1 MWDDSK
7 YIAFDFETSG
17 TLPEYA
23 LQPWRVAQGKAWVTS
38 LATVRKVPNDLTVAG
53 GLAVGMPHAYLL
65 GMIHGFLTEA
75 IDNNWTIVGWNV
87 AFDISWLLAYGF
99 EKEVRQL
106 KFLDGMLLW
115 RHLTIEPEY
124 DTVRH
129 KKKSYR
135 LKEAVREELPQ
146 FAGYEEDVDF
156 HATDPESLAKLHE
169 YNIRD
174 TMFTLR
180 LTRTYYNLLAQEP
193 QRLRAALIEA
203 DCLVDVAK
211 ANLIGMLVDVPTTQ
225 SLGNRLVEVA
235 DDMLLRLGPHGVTE
249 KVVRSPKQLSKLLFE
264 TWGLPVLKQNTSKL
278 TGNTTDSTDKEV
290 LHELSF
296 IDSRAAEIRLYRE
309 ALGNK
314 TKFVDAPLKS
324 VEYNEDGKTHPIA
337 MVFGTYCV
345 PGDVEVLTRNG
356 WERLDVWQGGEIA
369 QVHPDL
375 TIEFLAASRFIG
387 PMTDTWVHMHQR
399 SFDCMFTPGHTV
411 AYLKQKTFQW
421 ATTHA
426 GQMVG
431 SGEAKYIPVA
441 GHVTLAGQYTP
452 EQMRVFAAVQA
463 DGCSSEKEL
472 KFVFKKVRKI
482 ERLRQLLHACGIAHR
497 EYVCAAYPERVEFHI
512 PKRSRP
518 HWLGHDKKHFGSWL
532 LDTTYDGLVAFV
544 DELVYWDGS
553 PHADGGVRYV
563 SKTEENVTWVTTAA
577 ALIGRKASRHTLKA
591 DMYSCHISLPTT
603 RACKTIK
610 PTRDVTEVTQTAR
623 AYCATTQTGFWLA
636 RSNGHIFVTG
646 NTSRMTYASKQGR
659 NKDERQIGFALHQ
672 MKRGKDFRSI
682 ITAPPGYT
690 LMEFDAAG
698 QEFRWMAIASGDET
712 MLELC
717 QPGEDPHGFMGARIR
732 HMDYRELV
740 QKVHDGDKDAKDG
753 RQLGKVANL
762 SCIAA
767 GQKVLTD
774 RGFCCIED
782 VTLAD
787 KLWDGE
793 AWVTH
798 SGVIYQGV
806 KNVIEY
812 EGVTATQDH
821 EVRVAGNWVTLEDAA
836 RYGWQ
841 IESSLGAG
849 WTYSARSAVRIVEGI
864 VRRTIL
870 AVRGAIRNVPL
881 QVWCGKGSESTV
893 YGDRQVNTVQ
903 RVCLDSKTS
912 QKWQADCRHVGQ
924 EATTKTCERRSTK
937 MYERIRQGICQLR
950 RTRYTVQVC
959 IREGCRGLH
968 TAGTTAAEIVR
979 WLGHGQDRRKRSL
992 RAGEHPVCYTERE
1005 RGQQATYDILNAGDR
1020 LRFSVGFSL
1029 VHNCQYRTSAK
1040 KLRVVARVQ
1049 YNLPMD
1055 LPEAERL
1062 HSTYQQT
1069 YPGVPRYWRNQI
1081 ALTKRLGYVETFA
1094 GRRVQVVGNWSGTQ
1108 GWSMESTAIN
1118 YRIQGTGGDQKYLAL
1133 SVLKPYITRI
1143 GAVFAWELHDGIY
1156 FYVPDAMVERAATE
1170 IPYLLANLPY
1180 KKAWGFT
1187 PPIPLPWD
1195 CKWGSSWGTLT
1206 EWKGK

>member
-65 GMIHGFLTEA
+65 GMVHGFLTEA

-124 DTVRH
+124 DTVSH

-235 DDMLLRLGPHGVTE
+235 DDMLLHLGPHGVTE

-314 TKFVDAPLKS
+314 TKFVDALLKS
-324 VEYNEDGKTHPIA
+324 VEYNEDGKTHPLA
-337 MVFGTYCV
+337 MVFGTY
-345 PGDVEVLTRNG
+345 
-356 WERLDVWQGGEIA
+356 
-369 QVHPDL
+369 
-375 TIEFLAASRFIG
+375 
-387 PMTDTWVHMHQR
+387 
-399 SFDCMFTPGHTV
+399 
-411 AYLKQKTFQW
+411 
-421 ATTHA
+421 
-426 GQMVG
+426 
-431 SGEAKYIPVA
+431 
-441 GHVTLAGQYTP
+441 
-452 EQMRVFAAVQA
+452 
-463 DGCSSEKEL
+463 
-472 KFVFKKVRKI
+472 
-482 ERLRQLLHACGIAHR
+482 
-497 EYVCAAYPERVEFHI
+497 
-512 PKRSRP
+512 
-518 HWLGHDKKHFGSWL
+518 
-532 LDTTYDGLVAFV
+532 
-544 DELVYWDGS
+544 
-553 PHADGGVRYV
+553 
-563 SKTEENVTWVTTAA
+563 
-577 ALIGRKASRHTLKA
+577 
-591 DMYSCHISLPTT
+591 
-603 RACKTIK
+603 
-610 PTRDVTEVTQTAR
+610 
-623 AYCATTQTGFWLA
+623 
-636 RSNGHIFVTG
+636 
-646 NTSRMTYASKQGR
+646 TSRVTYASKQGR
-659 NKDERQIGFALHQ
+659 NKDEKQIGFALHQ
-672 MKRGKDFRSI
+672 MKRGKEFRSVI
-682 ITAPPGYT
+682 PAPPGYT

-740 QKVHDGDKDAKDG
+740 RKVHESDKDAKDG

-762 SCIAA
+762 S
-767 GQKVLTD
+767 L
-774 RGFCCIED
+774 
-782 VTLAD
+782 
-787 KLWDGE
+787 
-793 AWVTH
+793 
-798 SGVIYQGV
+798 
-806 KNVIEY
+806 
-812 EGVTATQDH
+812 
-821 EVRVAGNWVTLEDAA
+821 
-836 RYGWQ
+836 
-841 IESSLGAG
+841 
-849 WTYSARSAVRIVEGI
+849 
-864 VRRTIL
+864 
-870 AVRGAIRNVPL
+870 
-881 QVWCGKGSESTV
+881 
-893 YGDRQVNTVQ
+893 
-903 RVCLDSKTS
+903 
-912 QKWQADCRHVGQ
+912 
-924 EATTKTCERRSTK
+924 
-937 MYERIRQGICQLR
+937 
-950 RTRYTVQVC
+950 
-959 IREGCRGLH
+959 
-968 TAGTTAAEIVR
+968 
-979 WLGHGQDRRKRSL
+979 
-992 RAGEHPVCYTERE
+992 
-1005 RGQQATYDILNAGDR
+1005 
-1020 LRFSVGFSL
+1020 
-1029 VHNCQYRTSAK
+1029 QYRTSAK

-1049 YNLPMD
+1049 YNIPME
-1055 LPEAERL
+1055 LPEAEKI
-1062 HSTYQQT
+1062 HATYQQT
-1069 YPGVPRYWRNQI
+1069 YTKVPSYWKNQI
-1081 ALTKRLGYVETFA
+1081 ALTKKLGYVETFA
-1094 GRRVQVVGNWSGTQ
+1094 GRRVQVVGNWAGTQ

-1143 GAVFAWELHDGIY
+1143 GAIFAWELHDGIY

-1187 PPIPLPWD
+1187 PPIPLTWD
-1195 CKWGSSWGTLT
+1195 CKYGKSWGELKD
-1206 EWKGK
+1206 WK

>member
-17 TLPEYA
+17 ELPEYA

-38 LATVRKVPNDLTVAG
+38 LSTVRKVPNNLVVTGGLQVGKSYTQIRAVIREFLEYCIQHNLTV
-53 GLAVGMPHAYLL
+53 
-65 GMIHGFLTEA
+65 
-75 IDNNWTIVGWNV
+75 VGWNTP
-87 AFDISWLLAYGF
+87 FDISWCLAYDC
-99 EKEVRQL
+99 EDLVVQI

-146 FAGYEEDVDF
+146 FAGYEDDVDF
-156 HATDPESLAKLHE
+156 HSLDLADLAKLQQ
-169 YNIRD
+169 YNDRD

-180 LTRTYYNLLAQEP
+180 LTRTYYNLLAQDP
-193 QRLRAALIEA
+193 QRLKAALIEA

-264 TWGLPVLKQNTSKL
+264 DWGLPVLKQNTSKL

-324 VEYNEDGKTHPIA
+324 VEYNEDGKTHPLA
-337 MVFGTYCV
+337 MVFGTY
-345 PGDVEVLTRNG
+345 
-356 WERLDVWQGGEIA
+356 
-369 QVHPDL
+369 
-375 TIEFLAASRFIG
+375 
-387 PMTDTWVHMHQR
+387 
-399 SFDCMFTPGHTV
+399 
-411 AYLKQKTFQW
+411 
-421 ATTHA
+421 
-426 GQMVG
+426 
-431 SGEAKYIPVA
+431 
-441 GHVTLAGQYTP
+441 
-452 EQMRVFAAVQA
+452 
-463 DGCSSEKEL
+463 
-472 KFVFKKVRKI
+472 
-482 ERLRQLLHACGIAHR
+482 
-497 EYVCAAYPERVEFHI
+497 
-512 PKRSRP
+512 
-518 HWLGHDKKHFGSWL
+518 
-532 LDTTYDGLVAFV
+532 
-544 DELVYWDGS
+544 
-553 PHADGGVRYV
+553 
-563 SKTEENVTWVTTAA
+563 
-577 ALIGRKASRHTLKA
+577 
-591 DMYSCHISLPTT
+591 
-603 RACKTIK
+603 
-610 PTRDVTEVTQTAR
+610 
-623 AYCATTQTGFWLA
+623 
-636 RSNGHIFVTG
+636 
-646 NTSRMTYASKQGR
+646 TSRMTYTSKQGR

-682 ITAPPGYT
+682 IVAPPGYT

-740 QKVHDGDKDAKDG
+740 QKVHNGDKDAKDG

-762 SCIAA
+762 S
-767 GQKVLTD
+767 L
-774 RGFCCIED
+774 
-782 VTLAD
+782 
-787 KLWDGE
+787 
-793 AWVTH
+793 
-798 SGVIYQGV
+798 
-806 KNVIEY
+806 
-812 EGVTATQDH
+812 
-821 EVRVAGNWVTLEDAA
+821 
-836 RYGWQ
+836 
-841 IESSLGAG
+841 
-849 WTYSARSAVRIVEGI
+849 
-864 VRRTIL
+864 
-870 AVRGAIRNVPL
+870 
-881 QVWCGKGSESTV
+881 
-893 YGDRQVNTVQ
+893 
-903 RVCLDSKTS
+903 
-912 QKWQADCRHVGQ
+912 
-924 EATTKTCERRSTK
+924 
-937 MYERIRQGICQLR
+937 
-950 RTRYTVQVC
+950 
-959 IREGCRGLH
+959 
-968 TAGTTAAEIVR
+968 
-979 WLGHGQDRRKRSL
+979 
-992 RAGEHPVCYTERE
+992 
-1005 RGQQATYDILNAGDR
+1005 
-1020 LRFSVGFSL
+1020 
-1029 VHNCQYRTSAK
+1029 QYRTSAK

-1049 YNLPMD
+1049 YNIPME
-1055 LPEAERL
+1055 LPEAEKI
-1062 HSTYQQT
+1062 HATYQQS
-1069 YPGVPRYWRNQI
+1069 YISVPSYWRNQI

-1094 GRRVQVVGNWSGTQ
+1094 GRRVQVVGNWSGAQ

-1143 GAVFAWELHDGIY
+1143 GAIFAWELHDGVY

-1195 CKWGSSWGTLT
+1195 CKFGKSWGELKD
-1206 EWKGK
+1206 WK